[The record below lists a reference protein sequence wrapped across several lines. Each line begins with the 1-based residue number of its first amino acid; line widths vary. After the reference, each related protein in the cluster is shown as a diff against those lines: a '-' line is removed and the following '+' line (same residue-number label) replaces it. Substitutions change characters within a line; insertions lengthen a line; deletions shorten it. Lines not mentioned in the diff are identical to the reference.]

1 MTYKRS
7 SMSPWK
13 WWKCITIVLVTY
25 SLLQSHPSHPWI
37 IFLTF
42 VSSIDYL
49 QVLWLSIPTFVASVF
64 IMQCLFDLPHLWW
77 MMPISHWEILALWL
91 VAFFFFFFLLFHWA
105 VVCPVRSICSSVIH
119 MGFFGYSSIYLARSE
134 WQNGWKLHEWNWV
147 PYQTVDCLGC
157 LILSNSFL
165 TSIWVG

>member
-77 MMPISHWEILALWL
+77 MMPIPHWEILALWL
-91 VAFFFFFFLLFHWA
+91 VAFFFSFISLGRCLS
-105 VVCPVRSICSSVIH
+105 CKIH
-119 MGFFGYSSIYLARSE
+119 MQFSDSHGIFWVFIHLLSTIRMTE
-134 WQNGWKLHEWNWV
+134 WMKTPWV
-147 PYQTVDCLGC
+147 ELGA
-157 LILSNSFL
+157 LSNSRL
-165 TSIWVG
+165 PGVPDSQ